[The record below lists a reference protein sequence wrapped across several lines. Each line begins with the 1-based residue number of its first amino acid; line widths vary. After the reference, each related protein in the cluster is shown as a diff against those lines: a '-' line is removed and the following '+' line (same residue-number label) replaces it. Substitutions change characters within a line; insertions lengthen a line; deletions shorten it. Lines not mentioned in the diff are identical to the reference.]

1 MASILFIPDS
11 NQLEN
16 ICSGVFDLGC
26 NRVDNR
32 KLSIG
37 QSRDDESGE
46 EPEIG
51 IVNSKKKLCSKT
63 NYVKH

>member
-11 NQLEN
+11 HQLGN
-16 ICSGVFDLGC
+16 ICFGVFDLGC
-26 NRVDNR
+26 NRVGNR

-46 EPEIG
+46 EPETG
-51 IVNSKKKLCSKT
+51 IVNSKKRYAQKLT
-63 NYVKH
+63 T